1 MRFENKSEL
10 KYITKNTTREEL
22 VQECRRLKNLVCQL
36 RHIKKKHVSEKTEKR
51 RKAVNAWKEKF
62 NKKSGESFKKSQV
75 IWGKDVHI
83 ERLRKKLRVVK
94 RVGIKQ
100 GYKAAMKR
108 VMVSSYKVKHVAH
121 FLMKV
126 NTVMDIYGL
135 NFKEYAFLL
144 WAGRY
149 DFFSRKDFTMTVGD
163 VDISYYSTVNALMKK
178 GLITMIARNESQ
190 RLKLFSL
197 TGTGVDMYN
206 KIAKFTNKF
215 LKRDTGA
222 SDLRDNVQDS
232 GSPKKISEGK

>member
-1 MRFENKSEL
+1 MFQKKSEL
-10 KYITKNTTREEL
+10 TYITKNTTREEL
-22 VQECRRLKNLVCQL
+22 IDECRRLKNLVCQL
-36 RHIKKKHVSEKTEKR
+36 RHVKKKHVKTKTEKKR
-51 RKAVNAWKEKF
+51 EAVKEWKERF
-62 NKKSGESFKKSQV
+62 NKKSGESFKKSQI

-83 ERLRKKLRVVK
+83 ERLRRKLRVVK
-94 RVGIKQ
+94 KVGIKQ

-108 VMVSSYKVKHVAH
+108 VMVSNYKVKHVAH
-121 FLMKV
+121 FLMKA
-126 NTVMDIYGL
+126 NTVMEIYKL

-178 GLITMIARNESQ
+178 GLITIIARNESQ
-190 RLKLFSL
+190 RLRLFSL

-222 SDLRDNVQDS
+222 SDLRDNVQDA
-232 GSPKKISEGK
+232 GSSKKTSKGK